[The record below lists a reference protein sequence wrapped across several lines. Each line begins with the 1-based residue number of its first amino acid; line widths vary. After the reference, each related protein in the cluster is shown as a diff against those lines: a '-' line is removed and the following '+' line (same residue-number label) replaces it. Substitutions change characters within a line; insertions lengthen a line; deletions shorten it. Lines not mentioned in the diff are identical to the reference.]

1 MLGMCTTHSQSAYGP
16 LCTKSARPSGCS
28 SSHAAR
34 TGAAAGAPALSPD
47 MMAQLSSPE
56 TIAMV
61 QKMMGDMPAEDMAA
75 TMRQAGVN
83 ITPEQAEQMQQQV
96 CWSVEASCTY
106 HPSHGCTKLSTT
118 IKAVALSCT
127 G

>member
-1 MLGMCTTHSQSAYGP
+1 MKYRLDP
-16 LCTKSARPSGCS
+16 WGCS
-28 SSHAAR
+28 SCCAAG
-34 TGAAAGAPALSPD
+34 TGGAAGAPALSPD

-96 CWSVEASCTY
+96 RGAHANRSHISC
-106 HPSHGCTKLSTT
+106 G
-118 IKAVALSCT
+118 A
-127 G
+127 

>member
-1 MLGMCTTHSQSAYGP
+1 
-16 LCTKSARPSGCS
+16 
-28 SSHAAR
+28 
-34 TGAAAGAPALSPD
+34 

-96 CWSVEASCTY
+96 WSSCSSIPHQQLCMKEPLEPTA
-106 HPSHGCTKLSTT
+106 HRPEQMQLTACD
-118 IKAVALSCT
+118 
-127 G
+127 